1 MAGPSQTGHDTPI
14 GPGKSEVSVSTA
26 VNPLD
31 SSSVGFGRLGAML
44 EPRCPAPSAATSW
57 A

>member
-31 SSSVGFGRLGAML
+31 SSSVGLGRLGAML